1 MTNPWTWFKNLFR
14 PKAAKKNEKTIRDIA
29 KRRSLPNI
37 PASSLHNSRTSDVV
51 GDVLDVAS
59 TVLLVDAVTDL
70 VGRSE
75 SVDVP
80 PQPTEREFLTVASE
94 YPQADF
100 DERIYSTVVATPD
113 PAPVFNDTAST
124 TFNDTSSF
132 TFGSSTPAAVDE
144 DSMLTTV
151 FSGIGDAVSGIGD
164 AIGSVLSD

>member
-75 SVDVP
+75 SVDIP
-80 PQPTEREFLTVASE
+80 PQPTEREFVTIASE
-94 YPQADF
+94 YPQ
-100 DERIYSTVVATPD
+100 VATPD
-113 PAPVFNDTAST
+113 PVPVFNDTAAT

-132 TFGSSTPAAVDE
+132 SFGSSTPTAVDE

>member
-1 MTNPWTWFKNLFR
+1 MRNPWTWFKDLFR
-14 PKAAKKNEKTIRDIA
+14 PKVAKKNEKTIRDIA
-29 KRRSLPNI
+29 KRRSLPDI

-75 SVDVP
+75 SVDIP
-80 PQPTEREFLTVASE
+80 PQ
-94 YPQADF
+94 PQADF

-113 PAPVFNDTAST
+113 PAPVFNDTTAT

-132 TFGSSTPAAVDE
+132 SFGSSTPAVVDE